1 MSFKP
6 VLALAAATALVAG
19 CAVDPY
25 SDTNRT
31 QQGAVAGAIA
41 GGVLGAAT
49 GSGNRMP
56 EALIGAGVGALAGGV
71 IGASLDRQAAEL
83 RAQLGNNIDVRNTG
97 DEIVVTM
104 AQDILFATDSAT
116 LRPDLRS
123 DLRAISTNL
132 QRYPES
138 AIIVTGHTD
147 STGAMSYNQ
156 NLSERRADS
165 VAAVLIESGV
175 SPRRVVAR
183 GAGQTQPV
191 ASNDT
196 AAGRAQNRRV
206 EIVIRPTG

>member
-1 MSFKP
+1 MSLKP
-6 VLALAAATALVAG
+6 VLALAAATILVAG
-19 CAVDPY
+19 CDVDPY

-56 EALIGAGVGALAGGV
+56 EVLIGAGVGALAGGV

-83 RAQLGNNIDVRNTG
+83 RAQLGNDIDVRNTG

-123 DLRAISTNL
+123 DLRAIAANL
-132 QRYPES
+132 QRYPNS

-147 STGAMSYNQ
+147 STGSMAYNQ
-156 NLSERRADS
+156 SLSERRADS

-175 SPRRVVAR
+175 PSRRIVAR

-191 ASNDT
+191 ATNDT